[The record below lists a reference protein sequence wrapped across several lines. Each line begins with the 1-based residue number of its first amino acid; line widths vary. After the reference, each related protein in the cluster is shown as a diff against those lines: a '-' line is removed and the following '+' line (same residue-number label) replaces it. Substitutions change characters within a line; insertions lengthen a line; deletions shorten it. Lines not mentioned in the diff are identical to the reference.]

1 MRKLS
6 QGLWQR
12 YSPLRNRR
20 EVLRGLARI
29 LRQKSPR
36 AEILSIGNEL
46 LIGHTLDTNSHWIA
60 KRLLRLGWKLER
72 ITKLRDSLPEI
83 RAATREVLERH
94 PKVLITL
101 GGLGPTHDDMTL
113 KGIGLAL
120 NRPLMISPGA
130 LALVK
135 QRYEAIEGKPDLTV
149 YRRKM
154 ATLPRGALPLPNPV
168 GTAPGVL
175 MYTPKT
181 TIFSLPGVPS
191 EMKAIF
197 TKFIV
202 PFLKSTASTA
212 PSEVQLRISG
222 IIESSLAPILDKAR
236 QKYPALYFKS
246 HPRGLETYSRPAILL
261 HVYNTEPSAEKKI
274 VQAVNY
280 IIDKLSKTE

>member
-6 QGLWQR
+6 QEPWQR

-20 EVLRGLARI
+20 EVLQGLAKAS
-29 LRQKSPR
+29 RQKSPR

-60 KRLLRLGWKLER
+60 KRLIRLGWKLER
-72 ITKLRDSLPEI
+72 VTKLRDSLPEI
-83 RAATREVLERH
+83 RAGTKEVLLRH

-120 NRPLMISPGA
+120 NRPLLINPGA

-135 QRYEAIEGKPDLTV
+135 QRYEAIEERPALTV
-149 YRRKM
+149 YRKKM
-154 ATLPRGALPLPNPV
+154 ATLPRGALPLPNPA

-175 MYTPKT
+175 IHTTKT

-197 TKFIV
+197 TRFIV

-212 PSEVQLRISG
+212 PSEVQLRIIG
-222 IIESSLAPILDKAR
+222 IIESSLAPILDKAQ

-246 HPRGLETYSRPAILL
+246 HPRELETHSRPAILL
-261 HVYNTEPSAEKKI
+261 HVYTTEPGAENKI

-280 IIDKLSKTE
+280 MIDKLSKTQ